1 MNFRILI
8 PYLAVLLSVPAFA
21 EVDLSGNWAARQHQD
36 WQERGPGPEPVDYSG
51 LPINAEG
58 RAKALKYQASILSL
72 PERQCL
78 YYTPA
83 YLVIGPFPIK
93 MWAETDPTTGKT
105 LAWKVGGL
113 IDRAILTIWMDGR
126 PHPPEY
132 APHTNS
138 GFTTGEWEG
147 DILTTYT
154 THFKAGYIRRNGTPS
169 SDQANMIAQFIRHDE
184 FLTVTQFV
192 EDPVYLTEPYV
203 LSRVWQLDPHANLSP
218 VPAPCTPEAEVARLD
233 GQSPIPHFLPGK
245 NPYMKE
251 VTRLYNIPE
260 EAVMGGA
267 ETMYPEYRKRLRA
280 QYQPPEKCVRYCC
293 GWGGGNPNPA
303 NALGCITDGSGK
315 IRRPD

>member
-1 MNFRILI
+1 MNRRILI
-8 PYLAVLLSVPAFA
+8 PYLAVLLSVPVFA

-93 MWAETDPTTGKT
+93 MWAESDPTTGRT

-147 DILTTYT
+147 DVLTTYT

-169 SDQANMIAQFIRHDE
+169 SDQASMIAQFIRHDE

-233 GQSPIPHFLPGK
+233 GQSPIPHFLPGTTEHLK
-245 NPYMKE
+245 DAAGWIPVE
-251 VTRLYNIPE
+251 ATR
-260 EAVMGGA
+260 GGA
-267 ETMYPEYRKRLRA
+267 ETTYPDYRQKLKQA
-280 QYQPPEKCVRYCC
+280 AK
-293 GWGGGNPNPA
+293 
-303 NALGCITDGSGK
+303 
-315 IRRPD
+315 

>member
-1 MNFRILI
+1 MNRRILI
-8 PYLAVLLSVPAFA
+8 PYLAVLASVPIFA

-126 PHPPEY
+126 PHP
-132 APHTNS
+132 ARVRAAHQL
-138 GFTTGEWEG
+138 W
-147 DILTTYT
+147 I
-154 THFKAGYIRRNGTPS
+154 HHRRMGGRC
-169 SDQANMIAQFIRHDE
+169 AHH
-184 FLTVTQFV
+184 LH
-192 EDPVYLTEPYV
+192 
-203 LSRVWQLDPHANLSP
+203 HAFQ
-218 VPAPCTPEAEVARLD
+218 
-233 GQSPIPHFLPGK
+233 G
-245 NPYMKE
+245 
-251 VTRLYNIPE
+251 RLYTSQRNS
-260 EAVMGGA
+260 
-267 ETMYPEYRKRLRA
+267 
-280 QYQPPEKCVRYCC
+280 Q
-293 GWGGGNPNPA
+293 
-303 NALGCITDGSGK
+303 
-315 IRRPD
+315 